1 MKYNKIVIEGP
12 NNVGKSTIIK
22 ALQKEFGYQSEHTT
36 GACPNDYKFYSIC
49 LDYPEPLIFDRLHVG
64 EMVYPRLFNREPNLT
79 SEEFR
84 HLLQKHNDDVLIVI
98 MDADYDFIVR
108 SCAAK
113 QEKFDLDFVTQE
125 RILFYN
131 VWCNMMNEGFNV
143 LRLKN
148 HWDESGTAKHE
159 IVGKIVEV
167 CNRGTI
173 E

>member
-1 MKYNKIVIEGP
+1 MKYNKIIIEGP

-36 GACPNDYKFYSIC
+36 GACPNDYGFYATC

-64 EMVYPRLFNREPNLT
+64 EMVYPQLFNREANLAD
-79 SEEFR
+79 EEFR
-84 HLLQKHNDDVLIVI
+84 QLLKKHNDDVLIVI
-98 MDADYDFIVR
+98 MDADYDFIIR

-113 QEKFDLDFVTQE
+113 QEKFDLDFVTRE

-131 VWCNMMNEGFNV
+131 VWSIMVDEGFNV
-143 LRLKN
+143 LRVKN
-148 HWDESGTAKHE
+148 HWDESGTTKHE